1 MALKI
6 LIVEDE
12 FVSRTKLQKIL
23 SILGEVHHA
32 CNGKEAEQAFLLA
45 HDEGTPYHLITV
57 DINLPDTSGTEVV
70 RHIRSY
76 EKANDIHKTG
86 EDVKILMV
94 TAHSGKNVMD
104 SFKEG
109 CEGYIVKP
117 FDSMKISRVL
127 HQIGIKLIS

>member
-1 MALKI
+1 MAHKI

-32 CNGKEAEQAFLLA
+32 CTGKEAEEAFLLA
-45 HDEGTPYHLITV
+45 HEEGNPYDLITV
-57 DINLPDTSGTEVV
+57 DIKLPDMSGTDVV

-76 EKANDIHKTG
+76 EKMNQIHQKHN
-86 EDVKILMV
+86 DVKILMV

-104 SFKEG
+104 SFKGG

-117 FDSMKISRVL
+117 FDSMMISRVL
-127 HQIGIKLIS
+127 HKMGMKLVL